1 MSCIGPA
8 YSISYQKKYF
18 MKSIYLFAIFLLFH
32 QFTYSQNNLKT
43 ETFRVLGSCEMCKER
58 IEEVTHKLKVNFSE
72 WVIETNMLTVTY
84 DSTKLSRLKIEKK
97 IAAAGHD
104 THDVKASEYDYNNLP
119 ECCKYNRKSTSGPAG
134 TNDEAVQA
142 ASETI
147 TGVVMEE
154 NNKGTFNPIRN
165 ASIHS
170 LHNNSMVMTDT
181 NGVFRFTTKTPTQLV
196 ISYVG
201 FKSDTVSITSASE
214 IKVIL
219 KNSSTSN
226 LGEVIVKSKKP
237 STYISN
243 LSTLNTLTIT
253 SKELTKAACCNLSES
268 FETSPSVDVNY
279 SDGVTG
285 LKQIQLLGLSG
296 SYSQLI
302 TENVPEIRGLAGIFG
317 LNFIPGTWLESIEV
331 TKGIGSVVNGY
342 ESISGQINVEEKK
355 PDKAE
360 KLLWNGY
367 ANNMGRLETNLN
379 LTQKINDKWSTA
391 LLSHY
396 STAVADNDNNKDGFL
411 DMPKGRQFNFINRW
425 KYMNSQGWIFQ
436 LALKAVNDKKQAG
449 EINFNPDKDKFTSNH
464 YGLGYHIEQYTA
476 TTKIGY
482 SFPQKKYKS
491 LGLILSATSFNN
503 QAYYGLRPYS
513 GNQQTLYGNL
523 IYQSI
528 IGNSFHK
535 FRTGLSFVN
544 DKVNETFINKT
555 FKRRE
560 TVPGAFFEY
569 TMSAIHNLTAIAGL
583 RADQHNEYGFLVT
596 PRLHLKY
603 DFDKNSSMRFT
614 AGSGFRTADIFADN
628 ISLLASNRQFFIQA
642 QNNYGY
648 GLGYE
653 KAWNFG
659 LNFTHK
665 FHINTNHGSISID
678 AYRTNFDK
686 QTVIDVDAQTQQV
699 NIYPLQGKSYSNSI
713 QAELN
718 YSPLDRFDIRL
729 AYRYLD
735 VKTTY
740 LSGTL
745 LKPLIARHR
754 AFINLAY
761 ETESN
766 WKFDF
771 TTQWNGKKRIP
782 NTSSNPADKQ
792 MPNYSPSYIQ
802 MMAQVTKTLGKKWDI
817 YLGAEN
823 ITNYTQKNII
833 ISANDPF
840 GPYFDAGMVWGPVN
854 ERIIYLGFR
863 FKIK

>member
-1 MSCIGPA
+1 MKTISL
-8 YSISYQKKYF
+8 SIV
-18 MKSIYLFAIFLLFH
+18 FLLFT
-32 QFTYSQNNLKT
+32 QFTYSQINLKT
-43 ETFRVLGSCEMCKER
+43 ESFRVLGSCEMCKER
-58 IEEVTHKLKVNFSE
+58 IEGVAHKLKVNFAE

-84 DSTKLSRLKIEKK
+84 DSTKLNRLKIEKK
-97 IAAAGHD
+97 IAASGHD
-104 THDVKASEYDYNNLP
+104 THDVKASAYDYNNLP
-119 ECCKYNRKSTSGPAG
+119 DCCKYNRKSPSGPAG
-134 TNDEAVQA
+134 INDEAGFA
-142 ASETI
+142 ASGI
-147 TGVVMEE
+147 LTGVVMEE
-154 NNKGTFNPIRN
+154 NKKGSFTPIGN

-170 LHNNSMVMTDT
+170 LHNNNMIMTDS
-181 NGVFRFTTKTPTQLV
+181 NGVFRFTTQIPTQLV

-201 FKSDTVSITSASE
+201 FKSDTVSITSLSE

-219 KNSSTSN
+219 KNSSTTN
-226 LGEVIVKSKKP
+226 LGAVIVKSKRP

-302 TENVPEIRGLAGIFG
+302 TENVPEIRGLTGTFG
-317 LNFIPGTWLESIEV
+317 LNFVPGTWLESIEV

-342 ESISGQINVEEKK
+342 ESISGQINIEEKK

-360 KLLWNGY
+360 KLLLNGY
-367 ANNMGRLETNLN
+367 ANNMGRLESNLN
-379 LTQKINDKWSTA
+379 LIHKLNDKWSTA

-396 STAVADNDNNKDGFL
+396 STAIAKNDNNKDGFL
-411 DMPKGRQFNFINRW
+411 DMPMGRQINLINRW
-425 KYMNSQGWIFQ
+425 KYMDNKGWIVQ
-436 LALKAVNDKKQAG
+436 LAIKAVNDKKQAG
-449 EINFNPDKDKFTSNH
+449 EVDFNPNKDKFTSNH
-464 YGLGYHIEQYTA
+464 YGLGYNIEQYTA
-476 TTKIGY
+476 TAKIGF
-482 SFPQKKYKS
+482 SFPQKKFKS
-491 LGLILSATSFNN
+491 LGLILSATDFKNE
-503 QAYYGLRPYS
+503 AYYGMRPYT
-513 GNQQTLYGNL
+513 GKQNTLYGNL

-535 FRTGLSFVN
+535 FRTGLSFT
-544 DKVNETFINKT
+544 NENVKENFINKN

-569 TMSAIHNLTAIAGL
+569 TMSAITNFTAIAGI

-603 DFDKNSSMRFT
+603 DIDKNSSFRFT
-614 AGSGFRTADIFADN
+614 AGSGFRTANIFADN
-628 ISLLASNRQFFIQA
+628 ISHLASNRNFLIQSH
-642 QNNYGY
+642 NNYGY

-665 FHINTNHGSISID
+665 FRINTNHGSLSID
-678 AYRTNFDK
+678 AYRTNFNK
-686 QTVIDVDAQTQQV
+686 QTVIDVDANPQQV
-699 NIYPLQGKSYSNSI
+699 NIYPLQGKSYSSSI

-735 VKTTY
+735 VKTKY
-740 LSGTL
+740 MSGTL
-745 LKPLIARHR
+745 AKPLIAKHR

-766 WKFDF
+766 WKFDY

-782 NTSSNPADKQ
+782 NTSSNPTDKQ
-792 MPNYSPSYIQ
+792 MADFSPAYIQ
-802 MMAQVTKTLGKKWDI
+802 MMAQVTKTLGTKWDL
-817 YLGAEN
+817 YAGAEN

-833 ISANDPF
+833 ISADDPF
-840 GPYFDAGMVWGPVN
+840 SPYFDAGMVWGPVN
-854 ERIIYLGFR
+854 ERIIYFGFR